1 MKFPTVPG
9 RDTHSARL
17 TLPDDL
23 DGEQTL
29 LVVSFHHRQRSL
41 VGSWRQLAEE
51 LCEQFDHF
59 AYYELVVGG
68 TSGMVPPT
76 MNGGLSQTSATRRQ
90 HDNTIRVSVD
100 KAAFRRRLGMVGE
113 QTIYAF
119 LLEHDYVVRREAGV
133 LTPAVGEALE
143 SLLESYR
150 DAKQT
155 HATGTESAG
164 ESSG

>member
-1 MKFPTVPG
+1 MQFPTVPG
-9 RDTHSARL
+9 RDTHDTRL
-17 TLPDDL
+17 TLPHDL

-41 VGSWRQLAEE
+41 VGSWRQFAET
-51 LCEQFDHF
+51 LCDRFDHF

-68 TSGMVPPT
+68 TSGLVPPSV
-76 MNGGLSQTSATRRQ
+76 NGGLSRTSATRRR
-90 HDNTIRVSVD
+90 HNNTIRVSVD

-113 QTIYAF
+113 RTIYAF
-119 LLEHDYVVRREAGV
+119 LLEDDYVVRREAGV
-133 LTPAVGEALE
+133 LTPSVGEGLE

-150 DAKQT
+150 DAKHT
-155 HATGTESAG
+155 SPVGAGSAG

>member
-9 RDTHSARL
+9 RDTHGARL

-41 VGSWRQLAEE
+41 VGSWRQFAEE
-51 LCEQFDHF
+51 LSDQFDHF

-68 TSGMVPPT
+68 RSGMMPPT
-76 MNGGLSQTSATRRQ
+76 ATGGLSQTSATRRQ
-90 HDNTIRVSVD
+90 HDNTVRVSVD

-119 LLEHDYVVRREAGV
+119 LLEDDYVVRREAGV
-133 LTPAVGEALE
+133 LTPSVAEGLE

-150 DAKQT
+150 NAKHT
-155 HATGTESAG
+155 HPTGAGSAG